1 MGVSSS
7 SLLDESKS
15 NYIKGRT
22 EAELKNFSPH
32 YRRQYSV
39 AYFSQ
44 LQEEVEQHRTG
55 HTHLLKQRA
64 PPEDAEILYEESV
77 LYFDDSRKWKER
89 YVVVRANYSLEC
101 HDSNESFTKG
111 APPRH
116 KIQPTGGSVLVSEE
130 QYTAMVDKAFPDPN
144 SVKEE
149 SSAPIVVMP
158 GQFPIYLHLPYH
170 RDAYFCF
177 HQEDRQSRF
186 ISILTDCIRHQ
197 NHDFLK
203 KTTCDVQAF
212 LKAIQSY
219 RQEKGHYESWDMLLG
234 SDVQV
239 LANLVMEELLP
250 SLQTELLPRLK
261 GKKTERKRVWFATV
275 EAAYALV
282 QDQLREE
289 LATLREEC
297 SASAKQQEALI
308 RSNMDQIISSRT
320 FLEGKLQAMV
330 SEPAV
335 RYCSE
340 HVQPYL
346 TSILEELMGPVS
358 AGFQEARQVCEGR
371 MDRLCRDF
379 QENRDGL
386 KEALGQLRRTSLR
399 DCYRRVDVLREQLH
413 ELRNRFKFSNTD
425 RLVQSAQTDIQQL
438 MENVAYTFELLL
450 QTALKD
456 GQAKPGSVM
465 EKAKLRVLKQYDYDS
480 STVRKRIFQE
490 ALVDITLPAI
500 KRSLAPSCKLELQK
514 FDQYIFADYTNFI
527 QVENVYEDILLKI
540 LTAEVSKVVK
550 EAASLKKH
558 NLFVDSTDLQSV
570 SQASLSERGTP
581 PRSAPSSPAKAP
593 PPSTQQPTPPL
604 QGNGLLE
611 SQALV
616 DAPGG
621 GATEKEAAPTDPQT
635 DQRPPSPSV
644 TSAGAKEDPSEI
656 SPVSPGLSG
665 APEGTSIDG
674 VPVMEVTSAEQ
685 PAADK
690 PGNIT
695 PSLAI
700 QESDTVHLVTP
711 TERKDNSTV
720 HLDTTGDEKEHG
732 TAQSD
737 IPAEGKDSGTVHLS
751 SHTEE
756 KESDVVLP
764 DSTAEVKD
772 IEVACPVVEVEASS
786 DLPEDLKGSETLFPL
801 IINTESKEQSGTFCL
816 DVSTAEST
824 IPTITHPAEEVQEP
838 PLSLNAGITT
848 EVPEGG
854 AIAQQAECPAGIQEE
869 AASLSEE
876 CPSEVKEEYEE
887 EEPALDC
894 VRAIRDLVVEII
906 EVEDL
911 VPRQPDSNN
920 P

>member
-32 YRRQYSV
+32 YRRQYAV

-64 PPEDAEILYEESV
+64 PPENAEILYEESV
-77 LYFDDSRKWKER
+77 LYLDDSRKWKER
-89 YVVVRANYSLEC
+89 FVVVRANYSLEC

-111 APPRH
+111 VPPRH

-130 QYTAMVDKAFPDPN
+130 QYKALVDKTFPDPN
-144 SVKEE
+144 GVKEE
-149 SSAPIVVMP
+149 AAPPIVVMP
-158 GQFPIYLHLPYH
+158 GQFPVYLQLPYH

-177 HQEDRQSRF
+177 PQEERQSQF

-212 LKAIQSY
+212 LRAIQSY
-219 RQEKGHYESWDMLLG
+219 RQEKGHYESWDMLIG

-282 QDQLREE
+282 QDQLREG
-289 LATLREEC
+289 LVALKEEC
-297 SASAKQQEALI
+297 AASAKQQEALI
-308 RSNMDQIISSRT
+308 RSDMDQIISSRA

-330 SEPAV
+330 SDPAM
-335 RYCSE
+335 RFCSE

-358 AGFQEARQVCEGR
+358 AGFQETRQVCEGR
-371 MDRLCRDF
+371 IDGLCRDF

-386 KEALGQLRRTSLR
+386 KEALGQLRRASLR
-399 DCYRRVDVLREQLH
+399 DCYRHVDVLREKLH
-413 ELRNRFKFSNTD
+413 ELRNRFKFSNTE
-425 RLVQSAQTDIQQL
+425 RLVQSAQIDIQQL
-438 MENVAYTFELLL
+438 MENAVYTFELLL
-450 QTALKD
+450 QTALKEN
-456 GQAKPGSVM
+456 QTKPGSIM

-480 STVRKRIFQE
+480 STVRKRIFQQ

-514 FDQYIFADYTNFI
+514 FDQFIFADYTNFI
-527 QVENVYEDILLKI
+527 EVENVYEGILLKI

-570 SQASLSERGTP
+570 SQASLSERCTP

-593 PPSTQQPTPPL
+593 PPSSQQPTAPL

-611 SQALV
+611 GPAV
-616 DAPGG
+616 GD
-621 GATEKEAAPTDPQT
+621 TKKEAIPTDPPTAQP
-635 DQRPPSPSV
+635 PPSPSV
-644 TSAGAKEDPSEI
+644 TVTGAKEDPSES
-656 SPVSPGLSG
+656 SPVSPGPGG
-665 APEGTSIDG
+665 APEGTSADA
-674 VPVMEVTSAEQ
+674 VPVTEPTSAEEPVTDKPADINPSSEVPVSGAVQ
-685 PAADK
+685 LVSPTEGKDNSAVHLDITADEKGSGTVQSAISFEGKDCGAVNLDSHTQEKECDVVCPDSLAVVKDSEAACPAAD
-690 PGNIT
+690 
-695 PSLAI
+695 
-700 QESDTVHLVTP
+700 P
-711 TERKDNSTV
+711 TAD
-720 HLDTTGDEKEHG
+720 
-732 TAQSD
+732 
-737 IPAEGKDSGTVHLS
+737 
-751 SHTEE
+751 
-756 KESDVVLP
+756 
-764 DSTAEVKD
+764 
-772 IEVACPVVEVEASS
+772 VEASTA
-786 DLPEDLKGSETLFPL
+786 LPEDLKGRESLSP
-801 IINTESKEQSGTFCL
+801 IITNTESEEQSGTFS
-816 DVSTAEST
+816 VSVSPAECI
-824 IPTITHPAEEVQEP
+824 IPAITHPTEGVQEP
-838 PLSLNAGITT
+838 PSSLSAGTT
-848 EVPEGG
+848 VEVPEGG
-854 AIAQQAECPAGIQEE
+854 TLDQQTKFTAEIQESV
-869 AASLSEE
+869 SLSEE
-876 CPSEVKEEYEE
+876 RPPEVKEEYEE
-887 EEPALDC
+887 EEPSLDC
-894 VRAIRDLVVEII
+894 IREIRDLVVEII
-906 EVEDL
+906 EVEEL
-911 VPRQPDSNN
+911 VPSRPDSSN